1 MCANI
6 MLAGKL
12 GIGFG
17 NHRIDNS
24 LLLDVLNVFTVVV
37 MDIDLSDNEVNVHSI
52 GNEVSFVLT
61 SGSGKERIERKLR
74 KSQINSDRLSL
85 MFMVSYTMVFHKTI
99 HCLLYILL
107 LAFYCFM

>member
-1 MCANI
+1 MCTNI
-6 MLAGKL
+6 TLARKL

-17 NHRIDNS
+17 NRRIDNS
-24 LLLDVLNVFTVVV
+24 LLLDMFTVVA
-37 MDIDLSDNEVNVHSI
+37 MDIDLSDNKVNVHSI
-52 GNEVSFVLT
+52 GNKVSFVLT
-61 SGSGKERIERKLR
+61 SGSGEERIERKLR
-74 KSQINSDRLSL
+74 KSQINADRLSL